1 MKTQQRKK
9 QMSTNVLVMGAI
21 LTALVFILQ
30 YVSMIVKISAV
41 PITLVLIPV
50 VIGAAYCGRGMGAWL
65 GFVFGMAVLL
75 TGASEPFFSIN
86 PIGTVITVLA
96 KGTLCGFLAGL
107 TYQALQKKN
116 RYLAVLVAAVVC
128 PIVNTGVF
136 FLGCL
141 VFFMP
146 TIQLWAGDQNV
157 ALYMFVGLA
166 GINFVVEFG
175 INLILN
181 PTITRLIDV
190 LNKK

>member
-1 MKTQQRKK
+1 MKTQQQRKG
-9 QMSTNVLVMGAI
+9 MSTEDFVMGAI

-65 GFVFGMAVLL
+65 GFAFGLAVLL

-86 PIGTVITVLA
+86 PFGTIVTVLA
-96 KGTLCGFLAGL
+96 KGTLCGLAAGIV
-107 TYQALQKKN
+107 YKALESKN
-116 RYLAVLVAAVVC
+116 RFLAVLLAAIVC
-128 PIVNTGVF
+128 PIANTGVF
-136 FLGCL
+136 FIGCL
-141 VFFMP
+141 IFFMP
-146 TIQLWAGDQNV
+146 TITEWAGSQNV

-166 GINFVVEFG
+166 GINFLVEFG

-181 PTITRLIDV
+181 PAIARLLDA
-190 LNKK
+190 LKKK